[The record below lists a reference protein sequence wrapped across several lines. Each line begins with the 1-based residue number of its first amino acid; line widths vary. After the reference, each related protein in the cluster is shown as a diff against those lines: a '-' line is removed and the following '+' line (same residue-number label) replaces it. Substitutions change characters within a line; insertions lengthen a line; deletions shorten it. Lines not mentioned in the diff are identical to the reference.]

1 MAKEPMSTA
10 DVMKDLPVMDAKDPA
25 AAAPEAPAA
34 EAAPAPFAPAPAS
47 AATPGSG
54 LPVAV
59 DSVVAQKG
67 GVFKVPNTG
76 ITIRTS

>member
-1 MAKEPMSTA
+1 
-10 DVMKDLPVMDAKDPA
+10 MKDLPVMQKD
-25 AAAPEAPAA
+25 PAA
-34 EAAPAPFAPAPAS
+34 EAAPAAPAATPVESAPTPFAPAPAS

-67 GVFKVPNTG
+67 GVFKVPGTG
-76 ITIRTS
+76 ITIHTN